1 MKLNCEF
8 IVNEIADSFVA
19 VPMGTGNATDNNC
32 IIKVND
38 VGAAI
43 LECLKE
49 DTTVEAIADVLCSKF
64 EGTREEAVA
73 TTTEFIENLKKAG
86 FVE

>member
-19 VPMGTGNATDNNC
+19 VPMGSEKNC

-43 LECLKE
+43 IECLAKE
-49 DTTVEAIADVLCSKF
+49 TTIEEIADLLCSKF
-64 EGTREEAVA
+64 EGTREEAVE

-86 FVE
+86 FVD

>member
-1 MKLNCEF
+1 MKLNTEF

-19 VPMGTGNATDNNC
+19 VPMGGNASEKNC

-43 LECLKE
+43 LECLKD
-49 DTTVEAIADVLCSKF
+49 DTNIEAIADVLCSKF
-64 EGTREEAVA
+64 EGTREEAIE

>member
-8 IVNEIADSFVA
+8 IVNEIAESFVA
-19 VPMGTGNATDNNC
+19 VPMGGNASEKNC

-49 DTTVEAIADVLCSKF
+49 ETTVEAIADVLCSKF
-64 EGTREEAVA
+64 EGTREEAVE
-73 TTTEFIENLKKAG
+73 TTTEFVENLKKAG
-86 FVE
+86 IVD

>member
-19 VPMGTGNATDNNC
+19 VPMGGNATDNNC

-49 DTTVEAIADVLCSKF
+49 DTSIEAIADVLCTKF

-86 FVE
+86 FTE

>member
-19 VPMGTGNATDNNC
+19 VPMGGNASEKNC

-43 LECLKE
+43 LEALKE
-49 DTTVEAIADVLCSKF
+49 DTNIEAIADILCSKF
-64 EGTREEAVA
+64 EGTREEAIE

-86 FVE
+86 FVD

>member
-19 VPMGTGNATDNNC
+19 VPMGSDTNC

-43 LECLKE
+43 IECLKE
-49 DTTVEAIADVLCSKF
+49 ETTVDAIADVLCSKF
-64 EGTREEAVA
+64 EGTREEAVQ
-73 TTTEFIENLKKAG
+73 TTTEFVENLKKAG

>member
-1 MKLNCEF
+1 MKLNTEF

-19 VPMGTGNATDNNC
+19 VPMGGNANDNNC

-43 LECLKE
+43 LEALKE
-49 DTTVEAIADVLCSKF
+49 ETNIEAIADVLCSKF
-64 EGTREEAVA
+64 EGTREEAVE
-73 TTTEFIENLKKAG
+73 TTTEFVENLKKAG
-86 FVE
+86 FIE